1 MKSNLHIA
9 SGTAMAI
16 ALSSALTI
24 AVNPVSAQ
32 GADKE
37 KCFGISMQGKNDCAA
52 GPGTSCAGTAKADFQ
67 GSIWRYVA
75 KGTCEKVESPSS
87 ETGFGQLKPF
97 KEKS

>member
-9 SGTAMAI
+9 TGTAMAI
-16 ALSSALTI
+16 ALSAALTI
-24 AVNPVSAQ
+24 AVTPASAQ

-37 KCFGISMQGKNDCAA
+37 KCFGVSMKGKNDCAA

-67 GSIWRYVA
+67 GSIWKYVA
-75 KGTCEKVESPSS
+75 KGTCEKIESPLSD
-87 ETGFGQLKPF
+87 TGFGQLKAF